1 MAEPLVSVVA
11 GSKSDEKIVEQV
23 TSVLSE
29 LGVSHEVK
37 YLSAHR
43 NHYELEQYVKNCNAK
58 VFIAIA
64 GLAAHLPG
72 FIASL
77 TNKPVIGVP
86 VSGKL
91 MGLDALLSMVQ
102 MPRGFPV
109 ATVGVDM
116 GYNAAILAAQI
127 LSLGDLELA
136 SRLDKWRAEKFGWR
150 VELQ

>member
-1 MAEPLVSVVA
+1 MAKPLVAVIA
-11 GSKSDEKIVEQV
+11 GSKSDESIVNDV
-23 TSVLSE
+23 TSTLRE
-29 LGVSHEVK
+29 LGIEHEVQ

-43 NHYELEQYVKNCNAK
+43 NHIQLEEYVKRSEAK

-64 GLAAHLPG
+64 GMAAHLPG
-72 FIASL
+72 FIASI

-91 MGLDALLSMVQ
+91 QGLDSLLSMVQ

-109 ATVGVDM
+109 ATVGIDM
-116 GYNAAILAAQI
+116 GSNAAILAAQI
-127 LSLGDLELA
+127 LALSDEDLAL
-136 SRLDKWRAEKFGWR
+136 RLKQWRKEKYGW

>member
-1 MAEPLVSVVA
+1 MAEPLVAVIA
-11 GSKSDEKIVEQV
+11 GSRSDEKVVEEV
-23 TSVLSE
+23 VSTLKE
-29 LGVSHEVK
+29 LGIEHEVQ

-43 NHYELEQYVKNCNAK
+43 NHYQLEEYIKKTRAR

-64 GLAAHLPG
+64 GMAAHLPG
-72 FIASL
+72 FIASI

-91 MGLDALLSMVQ
+91 LGLDSLLSMVQ

-116 GYNAAILAAQI
+116 GFNAAVLAAEILA
-127 LSLGDLELA
+127 LSDEEL
-136 SRLDKWRAEKFGWR
+136 SQRLKRWKKEKFGWI
-150 VELQ
+150 EHQ

>member
-1 MAEPLVSVVA
+1 MAKPLVAVIA
-11 GSKSDEKIVEQV
+11 GSKSDEKIVEEV
-23 TSVLSE
+23 TSTLNE
-29 LGVSHEVK
+29 LGVEYEVQ

-43 NHYELEQYVKNCNAK
+43 NHLQLEEYVKKSDAK

-64 GLAAHLPG
+64 GMAAHLPG
-72 FIASL
+72 VIASI

-91 MGLDALLSMVQ
+91 LGLDSLLSMVQ

-116 GYNAAILAAQI
+116 GSNAAVLVAEILA
-127 LSLGDLELA
+127 LSDEEL
-136 SRLDKWRAEKFGWR
+136 SQRLKKWKREKFGWI
-150 VELQ
+150 EPH